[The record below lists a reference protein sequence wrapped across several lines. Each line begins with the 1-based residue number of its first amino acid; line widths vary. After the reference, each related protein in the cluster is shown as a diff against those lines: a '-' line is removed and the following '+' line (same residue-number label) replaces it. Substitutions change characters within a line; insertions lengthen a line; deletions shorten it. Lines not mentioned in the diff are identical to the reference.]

1 MTPPRPAPRTKAVL
15 ALVLLALLGAACIGA
30 GQWQLRRAHE
40 REALLAAIEAG
51 RRAPARVLDAQHRDG
66 PDWHPAS
73 ARGRWL
79 NPFTVLLDNRNLK
92 GLPGLWVAT
101 PLELQGSPGTAVLV
115 LRGWVAR
122 PLPPA
127 ALPDLSAAAGPVE
140 VHGTLLHRVPRLFDL
155 GSLTGR
161 PDAALP
167 APFPPAD
174 GQPPRL
180 QNLPLDTLE
189 PFLDARVLSEERN
202 RVLELIDRRV
212 TERVPAAYLTN
223 EAWLRGHRFYVDA
236 RVIVPR
242 SPIAELL
249 DEGLSPW
256 VQDPQAV
263 DSVLDMCTGS
273 GCLAILAALAFPHAQ
288 VDAVDVSSDALEVAR
303 RNVDDYGLGDRLAL
317 HQSNLFDALPER
329 QYDVIV
335 CNPPYVNSGSM
346 DVLPQEYR
354 HEPHLALAGGADGMD
369 LVRRILQAAPRYL
382 SENGVLVLEIG
393 HERDFFEAAFPEL
406 SPVWLDTAEA
416 SDQLLLL
423 TREQLTT

>member
-1 MTPPRPAPRTKAVL
+1 MYQSARQELLTLRDLIRYGVSRLNAAQVALGHGSDNAWDETVY
-15 ALVLLALLGAACIGA
+15 LVLHAL
-30 GQWQLRRAHE
+30 H
-40 REALLAAIEAG
+40 
-51 RRAPARVLDAQHRDG
+51 
-66 PDWHPAS
+66 
-73 ARGRWL
+73 
-79 NPFTVLLDNRNLK
+79 
-92 GLPGLWVAT
+92 
-101 PLELQGSPGTAVLV
+101 
-115 LRGWVAR
+115 
-122 PLPPA
+122 
-127 ALPDLSAAAGPVE
+127 
-140 VHGTLLHRVPRLFDL
+140 
-155 GSLTGR
+155 
-161 PDAALP
+161 
-167 APFPPAD
+167 
-174 GQPPRL
+174 
-180 QNLPLDTLE
+180 LPLDTLE

-256 VQDPQAV
+256 VQDAQAV

-273 GCLAILAALAFPHAQ
+273 GCLAILSALAFPYAQ
-288 VDAVDVSSDALEVAR
+288 VDAVDVSPDALEVAR

-317 HQSNLFDALPER
+317 HQSDLFESLPER

-406 SPVWLDTAEA
+406 SPVWLDTEAA

>member
-1 MTPPRPAPRTKAVL
+1 MPQNARQELLTLRDLIRYGVSCLNAAQVALGHGSDNAWDETVY
-15 ALVLLALLGAACIGA
+15 LVLHAL
-30 GQWQLRRAHE
+30 H
-40 REALLAAIEAG
+40 
-51 RRAPARVLDAQHRDG
+51 
-66 PDWHPAS
+66 
-73 ARGRWL
+73 
-79 NPFTVLLDNRNLK
+79 
-92 GLPGLWVAT
+92 
-101 PLELQGSPGTAVLV
+101 
-115 LRGWVAR
+115 
-122 PLPPA
+122 
-127 ALPDLSAAAGPVE
+127 
-140 VHGTLLHRVPRLFDL
+140 
-155 GSLTGR
+155 
-161 PDAALP
+161 
-167 APFPPAD
+167 
-174 GQPPRL
+174 
-180 QNLPLDTLE
+180 LPLDTLE
-189 PFLDARVLSEERN
+189 PFLDARVLDEERN
-202 RVLELIDRRV
+202 RVLNLIDRRV

-256 VQDPQAV
+256 VQDAQAV

-273 GCLAILAALAFPHAQ
+273 GCLAILSALAFPYAQ
-288 VDAVDVSSDALEVAR
+288 VDAVDVSPDALEVAR
-303 RNVDDYGLGDRLAL
+303 RNVDDYGLADRLAL
-317 HQSNLFDALPER
+317 HQSDLFDSLPER

-354 HEPHLALAGGADGMD
+354 HEPQLALAGGADGMD

-406 SPVWLDTAEA
+406 SPVWLDTEQA

>member
-1 MTPPRPAPRTKAVL
+1 MPQNARQELLTLRDLIRYGVSRLNAAQVALGHGSDNAWDETVY
-15 ALVLLALLGAACIGA
+15 LVLHAL
-30 GQWQLRRAHE
+30 H
-40 REALLAAIEAG
+40 
-51 RRAPARVLDAQHRDG
+51 
-66 PDWHPAS
+66 
-73 ARGRWL
+73 
-79 NPFTVLLDNRNLK
+79 
-92 GLPGLWVAT
+92 
-101 PLELQGSPGTAVLV
+101 
-115 LRGWVAR
+115 
-122 PLPPA
+122 
-127 ALPDLSAAAGPVE
+127 
-140 VHGTLLHRVPRLFDL
+140 
-155 GSLTGR
+155 
-161 PDAALP
+161 
-167 APFPPAD
+167 
-174 GQPPRL
+174 
-180 QNLPLDTLE
+180 LPLDTLE
-189 PFLDARVLSEERN
+189 PFLDARVLDEERN
-202 RVLELIDRRV
+202 RVLDLIDRRV

-223 EAWLRGHRFYVDA
+223 EAWLRGHRFYVDT

-256 VQDPQAV
+256 VQDAQAV

-273 GCLAILAALAFPHAQ
+273 GCLAILSALAFPYAQ
-288 VDAVDVSSDALEVAR
+288 VDAVDVSPDALEVAR

-317 HQSNLFDALPER
+317 HQSDLFDSLPER
-329 QYDVIV
+329 RYDVIV

-354 HEPHLALAGGADGMD
+354 HEPQLALAGGADGMD

-406 SPVWLDTAEA
+406 SPVWLDTEQA

>member
-1 MTPPRPAPRTKAVL
+1 MPQNARQELLTLRDLIRYGVSRLNAAQVALGHGSDNAWDETVY
-15 ALVLLALLGAACIGA
+15 LVLHAL
-30 GQWQLRRAHE
+30 H
-40 REALLAAIEAG
+40 
-51 RRAPARVLDAQHRDG
+51 
-66 PDWHPAS
+66 
-73 ARGRWL
+73 
-79 NPFTVLLDNRNLK
+79 
-92 GLPGLWVAT
+92 
-101 PLELQGSPGTAVLV
+101 
-115 LRGWVAR
+115 
-122 PLPPA
+122 
-127 ALPDLSAAAGPVE
+127 
-140 VHGTLLHRVPRLFDL
+140 
-155 GSLTGR
+155 
-161 PDAALP
+161 
-167 APFPPAD
+167 
-174 GQPPRL
+174 
-180 QNLPLDTLE
+180 LPLDTLE
-189 PFLDARVLSEERN
+189 PFLDARVLDEERN
-202 RVLELIDRRV
+202 RVLDLIDRRV

-256 VQDPQAV
+256 VQDAQAV

-273 GCLAILAALAFPHAQ
+273 GCLAILSALAFPYAQ
-288 VDAVDVSSDALEVAR
+288 VDAVDVSPDALEVAR

-317 HQSNLFDALPER
+317 HQSDLFDSLPER

-354 HEPHLALAGGADGMD
+354 HEPQLALAGGADGMD

-382 SENGVLVLEIG
+382 SKNGVLVLEIG

-406 SPVWLDTAEA
+406 SPVWLDTEQA